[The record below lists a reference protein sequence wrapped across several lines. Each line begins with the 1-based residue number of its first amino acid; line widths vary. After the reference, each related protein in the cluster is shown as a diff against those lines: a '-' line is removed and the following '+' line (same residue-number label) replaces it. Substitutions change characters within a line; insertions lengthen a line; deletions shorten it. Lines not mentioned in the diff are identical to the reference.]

1 MATIVISIGGSI
13 LLEDLSSTEYITS
26 LGELLKNVSNNHK
39 LYLVVGGGKTSRQY
53 IKMARE
59 LGADEASLDE
69 LGIACTRLNARI
81 LITALGNENV
91 HPFPLETIE
100 ETLGVGNTFPITV
113 MGGTVPGHT
122 TDAVAATLAERVE
135 AECLIIATSVDGVY
149 TADPKKDPTAEKL
162 DELTAEKLVEIISKG
177 EYDGAGPNVVV
188 DLLASKLVARTGIL
202 TYVLDGRDL
211 ESLKNAI
218 NGEKFTGTIIK
229 S

>member
-13 LLEDLSSTEYITS
+13 LLEDLSKTEFIKS
-26 LGELLKNVSNNHK
+26 LAKLLKELSKDHK
-39 LYLVVGGGKTSRQY
+39 LFLVVGGGKTSRQY

-69 LGIACTRLNARI
+69 LGIDCTRLNARI
-81 LITALGNENV
+81 LIAALGNDFAY
-91 HPFPLETIE
+91 PYPLESIE
-100 ETLGVGNTFPITV
+100 ETLGVLNSFPITV

-122 TDAVAATLAERVE
+122 TDAVAATLAERVK
-135 AECLIIATSVDGVY
+135 AERLIIATSVDGVY
-149 TADPKKDPTAEKL
+149 SADPKQDPEAEKF
-162 DELTAEKLVEIISKG
+162 DEITPEKLIEIVSKG
-177 EYDGAGPNVVV
+177 EYEGAGPNVVV
-188 DLLASKLVARTGIL
+188 DLLASKLVARTKIP

-218 NGEKFTGTIIK
+218 VGNEFKGTKIK